1 MGKLVEYVLGGPET
15 PAMPDMNAA
24 AERTAQSNLEMAKY
38 VTSQNRIDQDTPFGS
53 MTYTNSGG
61 FDQAGYDAAMEAYQN
76 SYQPGTQKGGYWKT
90 TGNGGDQGYDREWV
104 ETGGNGG
111 TYGLPEPNRDDFTLP
126 DKWTQTTTLTPELQA
141 ALDSQLAMQQGRSD
155 IALGLMPQAEE
166 AITTPIDYDSMQ
178 QWSTAPETSQF
189 ESYNSAPTLQGM
201 GDAPDL
207 QTRLRTDN
215 LQDVNALSR
224 NDITDMPQF
233 DQNYVNM
240 VKNQT
245 LDYMR
250 PDMQAKEQALE
261 ANLAAQ
267 GLRPGSEAYDR
278 AKRRLADQQSRD
290 EYNALRLGMD
300 QGNTMYRNQMAAN
313 NQLFGQ
319 RRDVFNSELA
329 ANQNQF
335 GQNQAAGQF
344 RNASLSAQNQMNM
357 GNRGF
362 NNQNALAIDQAGFR
376 NNQAANAL
384 KERAY
389 NQQMQ
394 NSAFNNQVRQS
405 QIAEAIQRQQVPLNN
420 MNALMN
426 GQQVSMP
433 NMPAF
438 NQAQR
443 AQAAQYLNAGQ
454 MQYNAD
460 LQAQQMNNASANSF
474 MNGAFQL
481 GGQLGGAYLGNP
493 MAFSDR
499 RLKTNIQ
506 KLGQKNGFNWYR
518 FSYLGSD
525 LVHEGVMAD
534 EIKKIKPEAV
544 VRHQNGYDMVNYAM
558 LGVQ

>member
-1 MGKLVEYVLGGPET
+1 MKLNYSRRELEFFGEPINPELPTRLSRRCGGGGKGAAPAT
-15 PAMPDMNAA
+15 PDFQALADMQAKSSMDVTQYQTHAN
-24 AERTAQSNLEMAKY
+24 RPTINTPYGTQSWE
-38 VTSQNRIDQDTPFGS
+38 VNR
-53 MTYTNSGG
+53 N
-61 FDQAGYDAAMEAYQN
+61 FDQAGFDAAQQAYQD
-76 SYQPGTQKGGYWKT
+76 SYFAPTEGYYSS
-90 TGNGGDQGYDREWV
+90 GSGSIGDQGSEGSWV
-104 ETGGNGG
+104 EGTPGG
-111 TYGLPEPNRDDFTLP
+111 YGMEAPNRDDFYGP
-126 DKWTQTTTLTPELQA
+126 EQWTMNTELTPEAQK
-141 ALDSQLAMQQGRSD
+141 ALDSQMAMQQGRSD

-319 RRDVFNSELA
+319 KRDVFNSELA
-329 ANQNQF
+329 ANKNQF
-335 GQNQAAGQF
+335 GQNLASGTF
-344 RNASLSAQNQMNM
+344 RNDALKTENAMNM
-357 GNRGF
+357 ANRGF
-362 NNQNALAIDQAGFR
+362 NNQNSLAIDQAGFR
-376 NNQAANAL
+376 NNEAANAL

-389 NQQMQ
+389 NQQMRGA
-394 NSAFNNQVRQS
+394 AFDNQVRQG

-420 MNALMN
+420 MNALLS
-426 GQQVSMP
+426 GQQVRMPDMP
-433 NMPAF
+433 NYNTMA
-438 NQAQR
+438 NVNGAD
-443 AQAAQYLNAGQ
+443 YLNAAKATYQG
-454 MQYNAD
+454 NV
-460 LQAQQMNNASANSF
+460 NNANI
-474 MNGAFQL
+474 NN
-481 GGQLGGAYLGNP
+481 AYASNMLEG
-493 MAFSDR
+493 MF
-499 RLKTNIQ
+499 
-506 KLGQKNGFNWYR
+506 GFG
-518 FSYLGSD
+518 GSD
-525 LVHEGVMAD
+525 TGSKALSYFMG
-534 EIKKIKPEAV
+534 
-544 VRHQNGYDMVNYAM
+544 
-558 LGVQ
+558 